1 MFFIRLVKSFMK
13 KKWFIYL
20 FLTLV
25 PAAVISFVL
34 AQHTVSSVENKYKS
48 EAQEFAD
55 FHAMNIEHF
64 LSETVG
70 RLEMLATSIK
80 IQNNNKDDLQ
90 KILQETEEKDPR
102 FSGFYWSNSNGDL
115 LIGSNP
121 INKPINVSDRPYFQ
135 QALKTG
141 QTSLSKAHIGR
152 VMGRYIISVAT
163 PIVDYG
169 NVKGVLIASLRIDE
183 LGAAINTLI
192 NEEMIVVTDE
202 RGQTLIK
209 AGSIPEKN
217 SVKSSM
223 EVTQIPWTIS
233 AYVTSENDLVF
244 RKALLQYFIIFLP
257 ITNILFLSVQHL
269 LLRKKI
275 NKDKEQ
281 IEIHKLELIGNLAA
295 STAHE
300 IRNPLTGIKGLVKLL
315 SEEFREE
322 KAQTY
327 FEVIQL
333 EIDRI
338 NTIVGELLVLGKPT
352 AYRLKTY
359 YANEIVA
366 EIEPI
371 IHSEANFMNVELSI
385 HYHSEGLPVSCIK
398 DQLKQVILNLAKN
411 SFQAMPNGG
420 RLSIILGKQD
430 DSCLI
435 TVADNG
441 IGMQKE
447 QIAQAFK
454 PFFTLKKD
462 GSGLGLT
469 VCKRIIDSYGGKI
482 LIKSVPNE
490 GTQVEIILPL
500 VMKEV
505 DGRQKS
511 Q

>member
-1 MFFIRLVKSFMK
+1 LAFIRLVKSFLK

-34 AQHTVSSVENKYKS
+34 AQHTVSSVEEQYKS

-55 FHAMNIEHF
+55 FHALNIGNF
-64 LSETVG
+64 LGETVG

-80 IQNNNKDDLQ
+80 VQNNNKADLQ
-90 KILQETEEKDPR
+90 KILKETEEKDPR

-121 INKPINVSDRPYFQ
+121 IKNPINVSDRPYFQ
-135 QALKTG
+135 QALKTK
-141 QTSLSKAHIGR
+141 QTCLSEAHIGR
-152 VMGRYIISVAT
+152 VTGRYIISVAT
-163 PIVDYG
+163 PIMDYG
-169 NVKGVLIASLRIDE
+169 KVTGVLIASLRIDE

-202 RGQTLIK
+202 KGQTLIR
-209 AGSIPEKN
+209 AGSISEKN

-223 EVTQIPWTIS
+223 KITQVPWRIS

-244 RKALLQYFIIFLP
+244 LKALLQYFIIFLT
-257 ITNILFLSVQHL
+257 ITNILFLSVQNL
-269 LLRKKI
+269 LLRKKV
-275 NKDKEQ
+275 NKEKKQ
-281 IEIHKLELIGNLAA
+281 MEIHKLELIGNLAA

-315 SEEFREE
+315 SEDFREE

-352 AYRLKTY
+352 AYTLRTY

-371 IHSEANFMNVELSI
+371 IHSEANFANVELSI

-420 RLSIILGKQD
+420 KLSIILEKQD
-430 DSCLI
+430 DLCLI

-447 QIAQAFK
+447 QITQAFK

-469 VCKRIIDSYGGKI
+469 VCKRIIDSYGGNI

-500 VMKEV
+500 AIEPVNGKE
-505 DGRQKS
+505 KS

>member
-1 MFFIRLVKSFMK
+1 MK

-20 FLTLV
+20 FLTLI
-25 PAAVISFVL
+25 PAVVISFIL
-34 AQHTVSSVENKYKS
+34 AQHKVSSVETEYKS

-55 FHAMNIEHF
+55 FHAMNIGNF
-64 LSETVG
+64 LGETVG
-70 RLEMLATSIK
+70 RLEMLSTSIK
-80 IQNNNKDDLQ
+80 VQNNNKDELQ
-90 KILQETEEKDPR
+90 KILQETEEKDSR

-121 INKPINVSDRPYFQ
+121 IKNPINVSDRAYFQ
-135 QALKTG
+135 QALKTKK
-141 QTSLSKAHIGR
+141 TSLSEAHIGR
-152 VMGRYIISVAT
+152 VTGRYIISVAT
-163 PIVDYG
+163 PFMDDEQVT
-169 NVKGVLIASLRIDE
+169 GVLIASLRIDE
-183 LGAAINTLI
+183 VGAAINSLI
-192 NEEMIVVTDE
+192 KEEMIVVIDE
-202 RGQTLIK
+202 TGKTLIR

-223 EVTQIPWTIS
+223 KVAQIPWTIS

-244 RKALLQYFIIFLP
+244 RKALLQYFIIFLT
-257 ITNILFLSVQHL
+257 ITNILYLSAQNL
-269 LLRKKI
+269 LLRKKV
-275 NKDKEQ
+275 NKEKEQ
-281 IEIHKLELIGNLAA
+281 MEIHKLELIGNLAA

-315 SEEFREE
+315 SEEYREE
-322 KAQTY
+322 KAQAY

-338 NTIVGELLVLGKPT
+338 NAIVGELLVLGKPT
-352 AYRLKTY
+352 AYTLKTY
-359 YANEIVA
+359 NANEIVA

-371 IHSEANFMNVELSI
+371 IHSEANFTNVEFSI
-385 HYHSEGLPVSCIK
+385 HYHSEDLPVSCIK
-398 DQLKQVILNLAKN
+398 DQLKQVILNLSKN
-411 SFQAMPNGG
+411 SLQAMPNGG
-420 RLSIILGKQD
+420 RLSINIERQD
-430 DSCLI
+430 ESCLI

-469 VCKRIIDSYGGKI
+469 VCKRIIDSYGGKVF
-482 LIKSVPNE
+482 IKSVPNE

-500 VMKEV
+500 AIEPVNGK
-505 DGRQKS
+505 QKL